1 VNALRQLM
9 LEELRC
15 RNFADTTVRTY
26 LHSVPHFS
34 QYFRRPPDQFGP
46 EEIRKYQAALFTI
59 KEDTSTAHEPA
70 SWRWPTSSAVLDSL
84 SLNTVAGGSTGS
96 TRRCCWL
103 SRAAAL
109 PRWADIAIAA
119 PAADM
124 QLPSPTTR
132 AETGTAR
139 AARATRADA
148 GQAREREFLPTL
160 YIHAVFTL
168 PRNWPRSRCR
178 TSGSSTTCSFTRALR
193 PCL

>member
-148 GQAREREFLPTL
+148 GSRRASG
-160 YIHAVFTL
+160 
-168 PRNWPRSRCR
+168 NSCPRSTSMPCSLCR
-178 TSGSSTTCSFTRALR
+178 GTGPARVAEQAAHLQPALSLER
-193 PCL
+193 